1 MKTPLT
7 DRNTFPMPFM
17 LTTEQAV
24 PIIVKGLLDGDE
36 EIHFPKR
43 LSWPLKIFTALPRPL
58 YESLARR
65 FMTKS

>member
-1 MKTPLT
+1 MITCAMDEYLGAYA
-7 DRNTFPMPFM
+7 
-17 LTTEQAV
+17 LGA
-24 PIIVKGLLDGDE
+24 LDGDE